1 MARKTAPDDPG
12 RLPIKLGPASNGEF
26 APPPLEPRVAE
37 VQRRAHAHATVAA
50 RRLGISRRDFLASS
64 SGAATVLL
72 ALDASGCGHGRY
84 NVPPEAATDRAAA
97 DEALRGDELI
107 FDVQTHH
114 VSTERR
120 WWDATRPTLADF
132 IKTTPQARCGAGQW
146 VECFGRDVF
155 LKEVF
160 LDSDTRMGVVS
171 ALWGSDDI
179 NAIQPEEM
187 ALTRD
192 RMAAMQGAPRLRIH
206 GHVQPLGQP
215 REATRDRM
223 QALKERWA
231 IAAWKLYPVWGPDG
245 RGYRLDRGEGA
256 DVIARGLELGVPV
269 FAVHKGLGLA
279 GIARDDSN
287 PLDVGPA
294 AKMFPQ
300 ATFLIYHSGYEM
312 DRKEGPYDP
321 TATRGVDALIRSLQ
335 EAGIGKDGNVYAE
348 LGSCWRECMKDP
360 DQAAHLL
367 GKLLRFLGE
376 DRILWGTDAIWYG
389 SPQDQILAFR
399 TFEIGAELQERH
411 GYPALTRQAKAKI
424 FGRNAL
430 RVYGVDAAEADKAMA
445 WDPVAQARA
454 EYRHEPQPA
463 HRLWGPR
470 TRREVLQLLRAEAGQ
485 G

>member
-1 MARKTAPDDPG
+1 
-12 RLPIKLGPASNGEF
+12 
-26 APPPLEPRVAE
+26 
-37 VQRRAHAHATVAA
+37 
-50 RRLGISRRDFLASS
+50 
-64 SGAATVLL
+64 
-72 ALDASGCGHGRY
+72 
-84 NVPPEAATDRAAA
+84 
-97 DEALRGDELI
+97 
-107 FDVQTHH
+107 
-114 VSTERR
+114 
-120 WWDATRPTLADF
+120 
-132 IKTTPQARCGAGQW
+132 
-146 VECFGRDVF
+146 
-155 LKEVF
+155 
-160 LDSDTRMGVVS
+160 
-171 ALWGSDDI
+171 
-179 NAIQPEEM
+179 
-187 ALTRD
+187 
-192 RMAAMQGAPRLRIH
+192 
-206 GHVQPLGQP
+206 
-215 REATRDRM
+215 
-223 QALKERWA
+223 
-231 IAAWKLYPVWGPDG
+231 
-245 RGYRLDRGEGA
+245 
-256 DVIARGLELGVPV
+256 
-269 FAVHKGLGLA
+269 VHKGLGLA

-411 GYPALTRQAKAKI
+411 GYPALTKQAKAKI

-430 RVYGVDAAEADKAMA
+430 RVYGVDAAEAEKAMA